1 LTPKTSAAIP
11 VVLVAAAIVLV
22 VWFVISNSTRR
33 VEEVMVTVEAVTA
46 GPGSEGQSAPERT
59 AMILMPDGRRLY
71 ARIATAEAERPGQR
85 AKIAITEQLI
95 SGTRTYEVIDIVD
108 AP

>member
-1 LTPKTSAAIP
+1 MTPKTSAAIP
-11 VVLVAAAIVLV
+11 LVLVAAAIVLV
-22 VWFVISNSTRR
+22 VWFVIANSSRR

-46 GPGSEGQSAPERT
+46 GPGSEGQSVPERT

-71 ARIATAEAERPGQR
+71 ARIATAEAVRPGQK

-108 AP
+108 RP

>member
-1 LTPKTSAAIP
+1 MTRKTSAAIP

-22 VWFVISNSTRR
+22 LWFVVSNSSRR

-46 GPGSEGQSAPERT
+46 GAASAGQSAPERT
-59 AMILMPDGRRLY
+59 AMVLMPDGRRLY
-71 ARIATAEAERPGQR
+71 ARLATAEAVRPGQK
-85 AKIAITEQLI
+85 AKIVVTEQLL
-95 SGTRTYEVIDIVD
+95 SGTRTYEIIDIVD

>member
-1 LTPKTSAAIP
+1 VMPNKTAAIP
-11 VVLVAAAIVLV
+11 VVLVAAAAVLV
-22 VWFVISNSTRR
+22 VWFVIANSTRR

-46 GPGSEGQSAPERT
+46 GPASEGQSAPERT

-71 ARIATAEAERPGQR
+71 ARIATAEAVRPGQK
-85 AKIAITEQLI
+85 AKIVVTEQLI
-95 SGTRTYEVIDIVD
+95 SGTRTYEIIDIVD

>member
-1 LTPKTSAAIP
+1 MPNRTAAIP
-11 VVLVAAAIVLV
+11 LVLVAAAVVLV
-22 VWFVISNSTRR
+22 IWFVISNSSRR

-59 AMILMPDGRRLY
+59 AMILRPDGRRLY
-71 ARIATAEAERPGQR
+71 ARIATAEAVRPGQK
-85 AKIAITEQLI
+85 AKIAVTEQLL

-108 AP
+108 RP